1 MKEDQSQRDESM
13 FKGASA
19 KIFKNAEVLRNR
31 MTESELLLWDKLKS
45 KKFHGLK
52 FRRQHPIQT
61 YIADFYCHKLKLI
74 IEIDGGYHD
83 SEEQTEI
90 DNERTQ
96 TLEFNDI
103 EVIRFTNE
111 EVINNID
118 DVLFKIEAYIN

>member
-31 MTESELLLWDKLKS
+31 MTESESLLWDKLKS

-52 FRRQHPIQT
+52 FRCQHPIQT

-83 SEEQTEI
+83 S
-90 DNERTQ
+90 
-96 TLEFNDI
+96 
-103 EVIRFTNE
+103 
-111 EVINNID
+111 
-118 DVLFKIEAYIN
+118 